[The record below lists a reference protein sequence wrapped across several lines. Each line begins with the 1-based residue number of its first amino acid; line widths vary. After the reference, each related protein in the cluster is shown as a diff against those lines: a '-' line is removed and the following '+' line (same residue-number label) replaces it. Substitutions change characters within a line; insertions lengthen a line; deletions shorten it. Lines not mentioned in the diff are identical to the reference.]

1 MRLQDYLKERPLL
14 FDGAMG
20 TYLSKKHPLEMEQG
34 CEMLNLTHP
43 EWVRKVHR
51 EYLEAGAIAIK
62 TNTFG
67 ICEYLLSQP
76 KETVRQ
82 MVFQGWKIAYEEAV
96 AFEDSVSEW
105 GDADDELQ
113 KHYVFADIGPL
124 SISGEE
130 DGAGIYQEIVDW
142 FLEFGATHFIF
153 ETLGSM
159 DYMEGI
165 TSYIK
170 EKKPEA
176 FVLVSFGVSPEGFTQ
191 GGYYGRSLFYQLQK
205 MESVDA
211 IGFNCISGPKHL
223 LDMLKKLDVQHCS
236 KHLSVM
242 PNAGYPTVVSNRTFY
257 ENNHI
262 YYGNETF
269 EFFKEGVSIVGGCCG
284 TEPSYIQQIAEK
296 LEQEQIE
303 VRIPWER
310 SLSHSQQSETLLC
323 GSQMAMEN
331 AKNDFA
337 AKLNQGEKVIVVEL
351 DPPVTPEI
359 DVFMEGAARYK
370 KAGADAIDIA
380 DCPIAKARIDSSIL
394 ASKVSREL
402 KMTAIPHMTCRDR
415 NINATKALL
424 LGLNVEGVNNV
435 LTVTGDPVPV
445 AQRQE
450 VKTVFS
456 YNSAVLARH
465 INTFNETTFT
475 ENPFLVCGALN
486 INALNFESQLAHARK
501 KIENGVNVLFSQPV
515 MTKQGLENLKC
526 ARQELP
532 VKILGGLIPVVSY
545 RNACFMEHEIA
556 GINVDPR
563 IIEMY
568 QGKDRAEG
576 EALALRIV
584 TAIAKEIADYVD
596 GFYLITPFQRIHLIE
611 KIIAEIK
618 DLQ

>member
-1 MRLQDYLKERPLL
+1 MRLQDYLKEKPLL

-20 TYLSKKHPLEMEQG
+20 TYLSKMHPMEMEQG

-43 EWVRKVHR
+43 EWVRRVHR
-51 EYLEAGAIAIK
+51 EYLEAGAVAIK
-62 TNTFG
+62 ANTFG
-67 ICEYLLSQP
+67 VCEYMLSQP
-76 KETVRQ
+76 KDIVRQ
-82 MVFQGWKIAYEEAV
+82 MVFQGWKIACEEAE
-96 AFEDSVSEW
+96 AFEGSVSECE
-105 GDADDELQ
+105 GAEDALQ
-113 KHYVFADIGPL
+113 KHYVFADIGPVPAM
-124 SISGEE
+124 GEE
-130 DGAGIYQEIVDW
+130 DGFQIYQEIIDW
-142 FLEFGATHFIF
+142 FLECGARHFIF
-153 ETLGSM
+153 ETLGSI
-159 DYMEGI
+159 EHIEEI

-170 EKKPEA
+170 EKAEDS

-191 GGYYGRSLFYQLQK
+191 GGYYGRSLFYQMQK
-205 MESVDA
+205 IDAVDA

-223 LDMLKKLDVQHCS
+223 LDMIQKLDVQHCS
-236 KHLSVM
+236 KFISIM
-242 PNAGYPTVVSNRTFY
+242 PNAGYPTMVSNRTFY

-262 YYGNETF
+262 YYGRESF
-269 EFFKEGVSIVGGCCG
+269 ALFKEGVSIVGGCCG
-284 TEPSYIQQIAEK
+284 TEPAYIQQIAQK
-296 LEQEQIE
+296 LEEEKISVRTPWKELHVLSEQAAE
-303 VRIPWER
+303 VPF
-310 SLSHSQQSETLLC
+310 
-323 GSQMAMEN
+323 GGQMGLEN
-331 AKNDFA
+331 PKNDFA

-359 DVFMEGAARYK
+359 DVFMEGVARYK

-394 ASKVSREL
+394 ASKISREL
-402 KMTAIPHMTCRDR
+402 KMTTIPHMTCRDR

-456 YNSAVLARH
+456 YNSAILARH

-486 INALNFESQLAHARK
+486 INAVNFDSQIAHAQR
-501 KIENGVNVLFSQPV
+501 KIENGVNVLFTQPV
-515 MTKQGLENLKC
+515 MTKQGLENLKR
-526 ARQELP
+526 ARQELS

-556 GINVDPR
+556 GINVAPQ

-568 QGKDRAEG
+568 QGKNREEG
-576 EALALRIV
+576 EELAVRIV
-584 TAIAKEIADYVD
+584 SSIAKEIVDYID
-596 GFYLITPFQRIHLIE
+596 GFYLITPFQRISLIE

-618 DLQ
+618 GLQ